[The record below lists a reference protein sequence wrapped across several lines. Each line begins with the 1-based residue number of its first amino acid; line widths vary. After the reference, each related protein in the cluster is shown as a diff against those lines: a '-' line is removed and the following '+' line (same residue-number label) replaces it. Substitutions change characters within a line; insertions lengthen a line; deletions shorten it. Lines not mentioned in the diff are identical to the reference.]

1 MYDLSK
7 TRVLSYFQLGMT
19 TYGGDRFVWKR
30 HFSRCLREVT
40 TTSCLYRVVV
50 GVDSRAAD
58 DLVGLNRGEEG
69 GTRGRGRGRENASPA
84 HAHTHTHTVSLSG

>member
-1 MYDLSK
+1 
-7 TRVLSYFQLGMT
+7 
-19 TYGGDRFVWKR
+19 
-30 HFSRCLREVT
+30 
-40 TTSCLYRVVV
+40 VVV

-84 HAHTHTHTVSLSG
+84 HAHTHTHTQSVSVVDSLAVHCTRCDVSVVGLSLVSGVRREPTIWRT